1 MSENIWSFPSIV
13 WVLETSLGNTE
24 KPSIFQ
30 LTVYSMHVFYRGKF
44 DMILFHPKN
53 LLGKAKMP
61 KYGNMGH
68 FHPVFLIF
76 FFWGGSL
83 KLVWKIF
90 LKNLSLERMLHSV
103 YIFYR
108 KKTEMALFHLQSWKF
123 TVTYKNILK
132 WQFSVIF
139 SLFLGTLKL
148 VSKF

>member
-61 KYGNMGH
+61 KYGNLGH

-76 FFWGGSL
+76 YFFLGGGSL

-108 KKTEMALFHLQSWKF
+108 KKTEMALFHLQS
-123 TVTYKNILK
+123 
-132 WQFSVIF
+132 
-139 SLFLGTLKL
+139 
-148 VSKF
+148 

>member
-30 LTVYSMHVFYRGKF
+30 LTVYSMHVFYREKF

-76 FFWGGSL
+76 YFFLGGGSL

-108 KKTEMALFHLQSWKF
+108 KKTEMALFHLQS
-123 TVTYKNILK
+123 
-132 WQFSVIF
+132 
-139 SLFLGTLKL
+139 
-148 VSKF
+148 

>member
-44 DMILFHPKN
+44 DIILFHPKN
-53 LLGKAKMP
+53 LLGNAKMP

-68 FHPVFLIF
+68 FHLFFL
-76 FFWGGSL
+76 GGGL
-83 KLVWKIF
+83 KLVWKI
-90 LKNLSLERMLHSV
+90 LKINLSLERMLHSV

-123 TVTYKNILK
+123 TVTCKNILK
-132 WQFSVIF
+132 WQLSVIF
-139 SLFLGTLKL
+139 SLFFGTLKL

>member
-13 WVLETSLGNTE
+13 SVLETSLGNTE

-76 FFWGGSL
+76 FFFGGGGEL
-83 KLVWKIF
+83 ET
-90 LKNLSLERMLHSV
+90 SLENIFKKLKFGEDVALRV
-103 YIFYR
+103 YFLQ
-108 KKTEMALFHLQSWKF
+108 KK
-123 TVTYKNILK
+123 N
-132 WQFSVIF
+132 
-139 SLFLGTLKL
+139 
-148 VSKF
+148 